1 MIDVE
6 GDRTPRTPARAL
18 TAGVQARVGA
28 LRIRKELA
36 VALPRTDA
44 AGALRMAEDLR
55 RAVEDLR
62 IEMAGGEQLR
72 ITVSAGVATAPE
84 SGTTP
89 SELVAAADRALYAA
103 KAAGKNC
110 AVAAGSAEPVA

>member
-1 MIDVE
+1 V
-6 GDRTPRTPARAL
+6 GDRVLREVADAIRSRCRTVDHPARY
-18 TAGVQARVGA
+18 GGE
-28 LRIRKELA
+28 ELA